1 MINNYA
7 KHVPKKWS
15 PATMIWGGMV
25 DELKVIPTPK
35 CKQRVILL
43 GLGYGICVASWG
55 SVTVLAFWRVGRLE
69 SIINSSVKNQF
80 E

>member
-43 GLGYGICVASWG
+43 GLGYFRWSGGIWNAAPFCLISRG
-55 SVTVLAFWRVGRLE
+55 
-69 SIINSSVKNQF
+69 N
-80 E
+80 